1 MNGSPESW
9 DAAEKAVMEALLSD
23 RGLQNLV
30 DVGAR
35 ALGNPLVV
43 VDPGHRYL
51 ACGGEA
57 PDADDGSAY
66 ARVMREE
73 LAFGDILEEGRPTSS
88 RSGSTSASPA
98 RTGRS
103 RAATTCWGS
112 TLCVDARRP

>member
-73 LAFGDILEEGRPTSS
+73 LAFGDILEEGSAYIEQERIDERLS
-88 RSGSTSASPA
+88 RAN
-98 RTGRS
+98 GRS

-112 TLCVDARRP
+112 TLCVGARRP